1 MDAIRDFA
9 AAAGV
14 VLAAAAFAS
23 PYVIVAIG
31 FAQAL

>member
-1 MDAIRDFA
+1 MDGLRYFT

-23 PYVIVAIG
+23 PYVIVAIS